1 MVIPVKEDE
10 KDKPVAI
17 VEPTGPSL
25 PPSSGKSSG
34 LNPKKGSKS
43 KRARLDSVLNGLYAK
58 KGVKNSE
65 NNESNPESP
74 TGSSDGSGDRTSC
87 NNGTSPPQLNLELNS
102 TADLQLKTKDGQAK
116 IKILQRINDTDDV
129 LNETFN
135 QKSSSV
141 R

>member
-1 MVIPVKEDE
+1 MRVLVIPVKEDE

-25 PPSSGKSSG
+25 PPSSGKI
-34 LNPKKGSKS
+34 NPKKGSKS

-65 NNESNPESP
+65 NNDSNPESP
-74 TGSSDGSGDRTSC
+74 TGSDGSGDRTSC

-102 TADLQLKTKDGQAK
+102 SADLQLKTKDGQAK

-129 LNETFN
+129 LNETFK

-141 R
+141 RY

>member
-1 MVIPVKEDE
+1 MRVLVIPVKEDE

-17 VEPTGPSL
+17 VEPTDPSL
-25 PPSSGKSSG
+25 PPSSGKG

-74 TGSSDGSGDRTSC
+74 TGSDGSGDRTS
-87 NNGTSPPQLNLELNS
+87 GDRTSPPQLNLELNS
-102 TADLQLKTKDGQAK
+102 SADLQLKTKDGQAK

-129 LNETFN
+129 LNDSFK

>member
-1 MVIPVKEDE
+1 MRVLVIPVKEDE

-25 PPSSGKSSG
+25 PPSSGKI
-34 LNPKKGSKS
+34 NQKKGSKS

-74 TGSSDGSGDRTSC
+74 TGSDGSGDRTSST
-87 NNGTSPPQLNLELNS
+87 NGTSPPQLNLELNS
-102 TADLQLKTKDGQAK
+102 SADLQLKTKDGQAK

>member
-1 MVIPVKEDE
+1 MRVLVIPVKEDE

-25 PPSSGKSSG
+25 PPSSGKAM
-34 LNPKKGSKS
+34 NPKKGSKS

-74 TGSSDGSGDRTSC
+74 TGSDGSGDRTS
-87 NNGTSPPQLNLELNS
+87 GDRTSPPQLNLELNS
-102 TADLQLKTKDGQAK
+102 SADLQLKTKDGQAK

-129 LNETFN
+129 LNDSFK

>member
-25 PPSSGKSSG
+25 PPSSGK

-74 TGSSDGSGDRTSC
+74 TGSDGSGDRTS
-87 NNGTSPPQLNLELNS
+87 GDRTSPPQLNLELNS
-102 TADLQLKTKDGQAK
+102 SADLQLKTKDGQAK

-129 LNETFN
+129 LNDSFK

>member
-25 PPSSGKSSG
+25 PPSSGKG
-34 LNPKKGSKS
+34 MNPKKGSKS

-74 TGSSDGSGDRTSC
+74 TGSDGSGDRTS
-87 NNGTSPPQLNLELNS
+87 GDRTSPPQLNLELNS
-102 TADLQLKTKDGQAK
+102 SADLQLKTKDGQAK

-129 LNETFN
+129 LNDSFK

>member
-25 PPSSGKSSG
+25 PPSSGKG

-74 TGSSDGSGDRTSC
+74 TGSDGSGDRTA
-87 NNGTSPPQLNLELNS
+87 SPPQLNLELNS
-102 TADLQLKTKDGQAK
+102 SADLQLKTKDGQAK

-129 LNETFN
+129 LNDSFK

-141 R
+141 RYNLPYKT